1 MVLVHLRS
9 KEIVVFAGQAQA
21 GVFLLFLF
29 FQADVQAQALQLFE
43 QNVEGFG
50 DAGLTDGVALDDG
63 FIGIDA
69 SGDVV
74 GLDGEDLLQVVG
86 GGVGFQG
93 PHFHFAEALAAEL
106 GLAAQGLLGNH

>member
-1 MVLVHLRS
+1 MEMRMALKSEEVVASRESSILLTMVLVHLRS

-29 FQADVQAQALQLFE
+29 LQADVQAQALQLFE

-50 DAGLTDGVALDDG
+50 NAGLTDGVALDDG

-69 SGDVV
+69 SG
-74 GLDGEDLLQVVG
+74 GRRRT
-86 GGVGFQG
+86 
-93 PHFHFAEALAAEL
+93 
-106 GLAAQGLLGNH
+106 